1 MKHESSMYKVNSSLQ
16 GQRVRQPLSKSVIW
30 SPIKWGES
38 DPSTKPKVNN
48 TRLSENLLKPNRSL
62 SEPSHAYK
70 TFLALLKIWGRSVPV
85 PKQSC
90 EEDRQKK
97 E

>member
-1 MKHESSMYKVNSSLQ
+1 MCT
-16 GQRVRQPLSKSVIW
+16 
-30 SPIKWGES
+30 WGES
-38 DPSTKPKVNN
+38 DPSTIPKVNN
-48 TRLSENLLKPNRSL
+48 TRLNENLLKPNRSL

>member
-1 MKHESSMYKVNSSLQ
+1 
-16 GQRVRQPLSKSVIW
+16 
-30 SPIKWGES
+30 
-38 DPSTKPKVNN
+38 
-48 TRLSENLLKPNRSL
+48 LSENLLKPNRSL
-62 SEPSHAYK
+62 NEPSHAYK